1 MSDRTPTALDEAAS
15 RLYNAVVQPET
26 IWYDDLTPEMQAGWR
41 RGVAEARAEGHF
53 PEEPDSGPPGI
64 RCSCGADWGPLGCE
78 ALEDQTLWG
87 DDGPAVGQVITI
99 AGTSTQTRWT
109 GTRWVL
115 AEPRA
120 EGDWIVGHLALAE
133 RMHEVWVLSGRP
145 DPFAHDMEA
154 WRGFA
159 LAVRAALE
167 EPTP

>member
-1 MSDRTPTALDEAAS
+1 MTRVPLD
-15 RLYNAVVQPET
+15 
-26 IWYDDLTPEMQAGWR
+26 
-41 RGVAEARAEGHF
+41 HH
-53 PEEPDSGPPGI
+53 PEEPETGPPGI

-120 EGDWIVGHLALAE
+120 EGLDPCPHCVMEH
-133 RMHEVWVLSGRP
+133 VWPCPTIPRCDEPGCANEASCGWPTRP
-145 DPFAHDMEA
+145 GGTGPNGGYRRTCGVHY
-154 WRGFA
+154 
-159 LAVRAALE
+159 RAAMVSPLSDDGGHDE
-167 EPTP
+167 R